1 MNRFILFF
9 FISALAQ
16 AADTAKPLPLVA
28 PVPTNVAG
36 QKAMGVALAKS
47 LRGMRLVNQDEIKG
61 NLRIRKPRGKRENVP
76 VIFRAKADGAAQVET
91 FATAKG
97 TLQIRKTPNKPN
109 EYLFKARGA
118 KAGMKMEGEQLNE
131 IFAGSDF
138 TLGDLG
144 LEFLQWPNQQV
155 IGRASRLRETC
166 NILLSKP
173 EKVLPGGYSHVK
185 CWVEIHNRAL
195 LCVEA
200 YRGTK
205 RVKLFQ
211 AKSFKKL
218 EGEWQLRELELR
230 NDVTDART
238 QIQFD
243 LRSPR
248 K

>member
-1 MNRFILFF
+1 MKRILFF
-9 FISALAQ
+9 FIITTLAQ
-16 AADTAKPLPLVA
+16 AADKAKPLP
-28 PVPTNVAG
+28 PVPKDIAA
-36 QKAMGVALAKS
+36 QKAMGVALAES
-47 LRGMRLVNQDEIKG
+47 LRGMRLVNRDEIKG
-61 NLRIRKPRGKRENVP
+61 NLRIRKPLGKRENVP
-76 VIFRAKADGAAQVET
+76 VTFRAKADGTAQVET
-91 FATAKG
+91 FETAKG
-97 TLQIRKTPNKPN
+97 TLQIRKAPGKPN
-109 EYLFKARGA
+109 EYFFIAPKAKEG
-118 KAGMKMEGEQLNE
+118 KKMEGAELNQV
-131 IFAGSDF
+131 FAGSDF

-173 EKVLPGGYSHVK
+173 EKVLPGGYSYMK

-230 NDVTDART
+230 NEVTDART

-243 LRSPR
+243 LRPPR

>member
-1 MNRFILFF
+1 MNRFIIFLFITAF
-9 FISALAQ
+9 TQ
-16 AADTAKPLPLVA
+16 AADKAKPLL
-28 PVPTNVAG
+28 PVPANVAG
-36 QKAMGVALAKS
+36 QKAMGAALAES

-76 VIFRAKADGAAQVET
+76 VIFRAKADGMAQVET
-91 FATAKG
+91 FETAKG

-109 EYLFKARGA
+109 EYFFTAPKAKER
-118 KAGMKMEGEQLNE
+118 KRMEGAALNQV
-131 IFAGSDF
+131 FAGSDF

-173 EKVLPGGYSHVK
+173 GKDLSAGYSQVK

-243 LRSPR
+243 LRAPL

>member
-1 MNRFILFF
+1 MKRISILL
-9 FISALAQ
+9 IITTLTQ
-16 AADTAKPLPLVA
+16 AAEKAKPLPT
-28 PVPTNVAG
+28 VPKDIAA
-36 QKAMGVALAKS
+36 QKSMGVALAES

-61 NLRIRKPRGKRENVP
+61 NLRIRKPRGKRENVA
-76 VIFRAKADGAAQVET
+76 VTFRAEVDGAAQVET
-91 FATAKG
+91 FETAKG
-97 TLQIRKTPNKPN
+97 TLQIRKTPGKPN
-109 EYLFKARGA
+109 EYFFTAPDTKEE
-118 KAGMKMEGEQLNE
+118 KKMEGVELNQ

-155 IGRASRLRETC
+155 IGRASRLRKTC

-173 EKVLPGGYSHVK
+173 ENVLPGGYSHIK

-218 EGEWQLRELELR
+218 EDEWQLRELELR

-243 LRSPR
+243 LRAPR

>member
-1 MNRFILFF
+1 MKRISIF
-9 FISALAQ
+9 FIITTLAQ
-16 AADTAKPLPLVA
+16 SAEKAKPLPT
-28 PVPTNVAG
+28 VPKDIAS
-36 QKAMGVALAKS
+36 QKAMGVALAES

-61 NLRIRKPRGKRENVP
+61 NLRIRKPRGKRENVA
-76 VIFRAKADGAAQVET
+76 VTFRAEVDGAVQVET
-91 FATAKG
+91 FETAKG
-97 TLQIRKTPNKPN
+97 TLQIRKTPGKPN
-109 EYLFKARGA
+109 EYFFTAPDTKEG
-118 KAGMKMEGEQLNE
+118 KKMEGAELNQ

-173 EKVLPGGYSHVK
+173 ENVLPGGYSHIK

-218 EGEWQLRELELR
+218 EDEWQLRELELR

-243 LRSPR
+243 LRAPR